1 MIKTLQAAMD
11 LEILGQISLL
21 VFVVVFIAVAIRTIR
36 QKPEVIQQQASVVF
50 HDGSED
56 RS

>member
-1 MIKTLQAAMD
+1 MIKTLQAALD